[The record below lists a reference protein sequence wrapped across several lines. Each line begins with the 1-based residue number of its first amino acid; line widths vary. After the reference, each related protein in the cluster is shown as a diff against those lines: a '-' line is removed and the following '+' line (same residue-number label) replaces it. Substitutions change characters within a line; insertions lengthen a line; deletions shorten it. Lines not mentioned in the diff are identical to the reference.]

1 MLFQGQE
8 FGASSPFVFFTDV
21 GDSDTR
27 EAIRKGRFEFL
38 AQFPS
43 IADEEMQRNLPSPS
57 DPKVFASCKLD
68 FSQRTTNRELYDL
81 HVDLIKLRREDSRFR
96 EQVLGEIDGAVLGPA
111 SFVLRYFARENDDR
125 LLVVNF
131 GKRQILAPAPE
142 PLLAPPLGFEWETV
156 WTSESPRYGGPGAV
170 PLVTQEQ
177 WLLPAEAAVALRL
190 VVEKAPRRTAKR
202 RRP

>member
-1 MLFQGQE
+1 M
-8 FGASSPFVFFTDV
+8 
-21 GDSDTR
+21 R

-43 IADEEMQRNLPSPS
+43 MANEEMQRNLPSPS

-68 FSQRTTNRELYDL
+68 FSQRATNRELYDL

-96 EQVLGEIDGAVLGPA
+96 EQVPGEIDGAVLGPA
-111 SFVLRYFARENDDR
+111 SFVLRYFARENNDR

-170 PLVTQEQ
+170 SLVTQEQ

-190 VVEKAPRRTAKR
+190 VPEKAPRRTAKR
-202 RRP
+202 RRASLQSSPNKHGA